1 MRKYTNPQ
9 AHGYLM
15 EAKACDKVIQEL
27 KRIENKLQR
36 ATDKEGSARQAEFEK
51 VMEYTNEVQ
60 IQDDYGWDLIT
71 EAQFERYME
80 LFRDGQAALEN
91 HAPTVTE
98 IALLLV
104 RRIISD
110 IAADKCEWEFSALT
124 PEQQQAEIER
134 AEKSRQ
140 AWKQKI
146 TEIRK
151 RRDAGWE
158 HSNDNET

>member
-91 HAPTVTE
+91 HGLSGIAPRSLDTASVHPSVFE
-98 IALLLV
+98 LLIGNPD
-104 RRIISD
+104 R
-110 IAADKCEWEFSALT
+110 
-124 PEQQQAEIER
+124 
-134 AEKSRQ
+134 KSVV
-140 AWKQKI
+140 
-146 TEIRK
+146 
-151 RRDAGWE
+151 
-158 HSNDNET
+158 